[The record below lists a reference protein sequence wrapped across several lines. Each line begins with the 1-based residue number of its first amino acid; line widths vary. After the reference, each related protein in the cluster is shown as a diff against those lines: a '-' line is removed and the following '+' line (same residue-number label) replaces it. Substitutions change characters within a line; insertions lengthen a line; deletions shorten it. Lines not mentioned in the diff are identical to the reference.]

1 MRAKVAVILA
11 IIGLAIIA
19 FAFTLTGQSK
29 VAAIVLGLI
38 VACAGCLIFLANER
52 FMSEHRSFIAVI
64 SILFVILIVG
74 YAMKLM

>member
-1 MRAKVAVILA
+1 MRTKVAVVLA
-11 IIGLAIIA
+11 IIGLAVIA

-38 VACAGCLIFLANER
+38 LACAGCLFFLANER
-52 FMSEHRSFIAVI
+52 FMREHRSFIVII
-64 SILFVILIVG
+64 SILFIILVVG